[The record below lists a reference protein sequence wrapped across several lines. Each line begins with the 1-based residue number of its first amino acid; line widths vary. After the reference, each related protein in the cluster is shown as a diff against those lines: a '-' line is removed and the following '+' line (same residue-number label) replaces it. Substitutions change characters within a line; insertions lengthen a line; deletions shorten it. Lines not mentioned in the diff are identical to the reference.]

1 MLKLINYLQD
11 RSKLI
16 DIGNFE
22 KKMKIFISILLGIL
36 CLYFSQFGIKVFI
49 GITRIDIPWSII
61 FPLLSSIAFGPRY
74 GLISGLAGG
83 AFFPFLLW
91 SNNGWANVLTFTLIF
106 IFYFLIGLINSNK
119 IWRNNFSA
127 ILRLSIL
134 LGSFIILFSAS
145 FLLLFNPLLSLNPP
159 FWTSIY
165 ITSIG
170 NDLLVS
176 FIIKD
181 SINFILL
188 SISAETFLRLP
199 FLRAFLNLE
208 IFSHMRM
215 NNKIFLTT
223 MVSALVMWVTFVL
236 LSVVL
241 FENINHLSDGHLPLA
256 FLVIIS
262 GGIFSARALMLYV
275 ERKIIAEDALRK
287 SEIKFRSLFEQASVG
302 VANIETA
309 TGKFLR
315 VNKKYAELTG
325 YSIEDLLTLDFQS
338 ITHPEDLQKDIRYM
352 KRLVNGEIRDFNLEK
367 RYYRKDGSM
376 VWVDLSV
383 SAIWTPG
390 DAPLSHL
397 AIVQDITAKKE
408 AEKKLKLLAHSLES
422 ITECVSITDCNDI
435 ILYVNEAFLKT
446 YGYKEEEVIGE
457 HIKILRPADYSENI
471 TTEILHKTLE
481 GGWRGEVINCKK
493 DGTKFPL
500 LLSTSAI
507 VDENKNPI
515 ALIGVAIDISEMK
528 KVNQELMIAKEQAD
542 KSNRLKTEFLAQ
554 MSHEIRSPLSSIMS
568 FNHLIKEDLNEF
580 ITPEVEEYFTV
591 INSASTRL
599 IRTIE
604 LILNMSEMQIGSY
617 QSFPKKIDL
626 FNDVLNGIIKEY
638 SKAAQAKQLEFIL
651 NCPKPDIKIFADLYS
666 ITQIFANLID
676 NSIKYTKQGF
686 ITLSIVENK
695 SNNCVEVTVED
706 TGIGMTE
713 EYLSSIFEPFVQ
725 EEGGYSRRFEGN
737 GLGLAL
743 VKKYCDLN
751 NVVIKI
757 ESKKNV
763 GSKFILVFP
772 GVLEE

>member
-1 MLKLINYLQD
+1 
-11 RSKLI
+11 
-16 DIGNFE
+16 
-22 KKMKIFISILLGIL
+22 MKIFISILLGIL

-91 SNNGWANVLTFTLIF
+91 SNNGWANVLTFILIL

-145 FLLLFNPLLSLNPP
+145 FLLFFNPLLSLNPP

-199 FLRAFLNLE
+199 FLRAFLKLE

-507 VDENKNPI
+507 ADENKNPI

-638 SKAAQAKQLEFIL
+638 SNAAQAKQLEFIL

-706 TGIGMTE
+706 SGIGMTE

-751 NVVIKI
+751 NVRIRI
-757 ESKKNV
+757 ESEKNV

-772 GVLEE
+772 GVLE

>member
-91 SNNGWANVLTFTLIF
+91 SNNGWANVLTFILIL

-199 FLRAFLNLE
+199 FLRAFLKLE

-338 ITHPEDLQKDIRYM
+338 ITHPEDLQKDISYM

-390 DAPLSHL
+390 EAPLSHL

-471 TTEILHKTLE
+471 TTEILPKTLK

-500 LLSTSAI
+500 LLSTSAL

-638 SKAAQAKQLEFIL
+638 SNAAQAKQLEFIL

-706 TGIGMTE
+706 SGIGMTE

-751 NVVIKI
+751 NVRIRI
-757 ESKKNV
+757 ESEKNV

-772 GVLEE
+772 GVLE

>member
-1 MLKLINYLQD
+1 
-11 RSKLI
+11 
-16 DIGNFE
+16 
-22 KKMKIFISILLGIL
+22 MKIFISILLGIL

-91 SNNGWANVLTFTLIF
+91 SNNGWANVLTFILIL

-199 FLRAFLNLE
+199 FLRAFLKLE

-338 ITHPEDLQKDIRYM
+338 ITHPEDLQKDISYM

-390 DAPLSHL
+390 EAPLSHL

-471 TTEILHKTLE
+471 TTEILPKTLK

-500 LLSTSAI
+500 LLSTSAL

-638 SKAAQAKQLEFIL
+638 SNAAQAKQLEFIL

-706 TGIGMTE
+706 SGIGMTE

-751 NVVIKI
+751 NVRIRI
-757 ESKKNV
+757 ESEKNV

-772 GVLEE
+772 GVLE

>member
-1 MLKLINYLQD
+1 
-11 RSKLI
+11 
-16 DIGNFE
+16 
-22 KKMKIFISILLGIL
+22 MKIFISILLGIL
-36 CLYFSQFGIKVFI
+36 CLYFSQFGLKVFI

-199 FLRAFLNLE
+199 FLRAFLKLE

-338 ITHPEDLQKDIRYM
+338 ITHPEDLQKDISYM

-507 VDENKNPI
+507 ADENKNPI

-706 TGIGMTE
+706 SGIGMTE

-751 NVVIKI
+751 NVRIRI
-757 ESKKNV
+757 ESEKNV

-772 GVLEE
+772 GVLE

>member
-1 MLKLINYLQD
+1 
-11 RSKLI
+11 
-16 DIGNFE
+16 
-22 KKMKIFISILLGIL
+22 
-36 CLYFSQFGIKVFI
+36 
-49 GITRIDIPWSII
+49 
-61 FPLLSSIAFGPRY
+61 
-74 GLISGLAGG
+74 
-83 AFFPFLLW
+83 
-91 SNNGWANVLTFTLIF
+91 
-106 IFYFLIGLINSNK
+106 
-119 IWRNNFSA
+119 
-127 ILRLSIL
+127 
-134 LGSFIILFSAS
+134 
-145 FLLLFNPLLSLNPP
+145 
-159 FWTSIY
+159 
-165 ITSIG
+165 
-170 NDLLVS
+170 
-176 FIIKD
+176 
-181 SINFILL
+181 
-188 SISAETFLRLP
+188 
-199 FLRAFLNLE
+199 
-208 IFSHMRM
+208 
-215 NNKIFLTT
+215 

-507 VDENKNPI
+507 ADENKNPI

-638 SKAAQAKQLEFIL
+638 SNAAQAKQLEFIL

-706 TGIGMTE
+706 SGIGMTE

-751 NVVIKI
+751 NVRIRI
-757 ESKKNV
+757 ESEKNV

-772 GVLEE
+772 GVLE

>member
-1 MLKLINYLQD
+1 
-11 RSKLI
+11 
-16 DIGNFE
+16 
-22 KKMKIFISILLGIL
+22 MKIFISILLGIL
-36 CLYFSQFGIKVFI
+36 CLYFSQFGLKVFI

-145 FLLLFNPLLSLNPP
+145 FLLFFNPLLSLNPP

-199 FLRAFLNLE
+199 FLRAFLKLE

-338 ITHPEDLQKDIRYM
+338 ITHPEDLQKDISYM

-507 VDENKNPI
+507 ADENKNPI

-638 SKAAQAKQLEFIL
+638 SNAAQAKQLEFIL

-666 ITQIFANLID
+666 ITQIFANL
-676 NSIKYTKQGF
+676 
-686 ITLSIVENK
+686 
-695 SNNCVEVTVED
+695 
-706 TGIGMTE
+706 
-713 EYLSSIFEPFVQ
+713 
-725 EEGGYSRRFEGN
+725 
-737 GLGLAL
+737 
-743 VKKYCDLN
+743 
-751 NVVIKI
+751 
-757 ESKKNV
+757 
-763 GSKFILVFP
+763 
-772 GVLEE
+772 

>member
-11 RSKLI
+11 SSKLI

-61 FPLLSSIAFGPRY
+61 FPLLASIAFGPRY

-91 SNNGWANVLTFTLIF
+91 SNNGWANVLTFTLIL
-106 IFYFLIGLINSNK
+106 IFYFLIGLINSNN

-127 ILRLSIL
+127 IFRLSIL

-145 FLLLFNPLLSLNPP
+145 FLLFFNPLLSLNPP

-170 NDLLVS
+170 NDILVS

-199 FLRAFLNLE
+199 FLRAFLKLE

-223 MVSALVMWVTFVL
+223 MVSALVMWVTFVV
-236 LSVVL
+236 LSLVL

-302 VANIETA
+302 VANIETV

-338 ITHPEDLQKDIRYM
+338 ITHPEDLQKDISYM

-390 DAPLSHL
+390 EAPLSHL

-568 FNHLIKEDLNEF
+568 FNHLIKEELNEF

-638 SKAAQAKQLEFIL
+638 SNAAQAKQLEFIL
-651 NCPKPDIKIFADLYS
+651 NYPKPDIKIFADLYS

-751 NVVIKI
+751 NVRIRI
-757 ESKKNV
+757 ESEKNV

-772 GVLEE
+772 VVLEQ